1 MAKVSII
8 VPVYNARD
16 YIVTCMESLMNQTM
30 DDIEVIFVDD
40 HGTDD
45 SIEVARRRVE
55 AYDGPKSFRFVET
68 PSNSGP
74 GIARN
79 TGIQYATGEY
89 VAFVDSD
96 DWIEITFCELLYK
109 AASKREADIACCDI
123 YLDNVSDSESRVAE
137 NPRIKDGDFTDKK
150 RVGFMTRYVS
160 YFTTYIYR
168 RQFLLD
174 NGLWFPQTRS
184 AEDSCFLT
192 CCVLA
197 AGKIASVRK
206 PLYHYMI
213 REASLSFKADPLRYQ
228 QKLASF
234 NEMMSYAR
242 KHDLYEG
249 SREELDF
256 IYIKKAFLMAVF
268 TYVKNTP
275 QRDSKVLGSIHDEL
289 LMQIPDYRSNR
300 YLRRNLKVRM
310 LVGMIRRHPAL
321 AGFVISRYVSGK
333 GRMI

>member
-8 VPVYNARD
+8 IPVYNARD
-16 YIVTCMESLMNQTM
+16 YIVTCIESMMNQTL

-45 SIEVARRRVE
+45 SIEVAKNRVA
-55 AYDGPKSFRFVET
+55 AYTGPKSFRFVET
-68 PSNSGP
+68 SSNSGP

-79 TGIQYATGEY
+79 IGVQNATGEY

-96 DWIEITFCELLYK
+96 DWIELTFCELLYK
-109 AASKREADIACCDI
+109 AASKKDADLACCDI
-123 YLDNVSDSESRVAE
+123 FLDNVADSESRVVT

-150 RVGFMTRYVS
+150 RVYYMTHFVT
-160 YFTTYIYR
+160 YFVTYLYR

-192 CCVLA
+192 CCILA
-197 AGKIASVRK
+197 ARKMASVAK

-213 REASLSFKADPLRYQ
+213 RNASLSFKPDALRYQ

-249 SREELDF
+249 SKQELDF
-256 IYIKKAFLMAVF
+256 IYIKKAFLIAAF
-268 TYVKNTP
+268 TYVKNASP
-275 QRDSKVLGSIHDEL
+275 RDSKVLTVIHDEL
-289 LMQIPDYRSNR
+289 LSQIPDYKSNR
-300 YLRRNLKVRM
+300 YLKRDLKIR
-310 LVGMIRRHPAL
+310 LLTAMIRKYPRL
-321 AGFVISRYVSGK
+321 AGAVISRYVSKSGK
-333 GRMI
+333 MI